1 MRARLRSWLLL
12 GAGSLFL
19 GMGIVGIVLPVM
31 PTTPFLLLAA
41 GCYSHS
47 SPRLARW
54 LEGHPRLGPPLR
66 AWRQQGAISPA
77 AKVLAVTTTAL
88 GYAFVWL
95 QGEMPMTGRL
105 ALAAVLV
112 ACAVFIV
119 SRPHPAGDAG
129 SASPGQLPA
138 GD

>member
-1 MRARLRSWLLL
+1 MRGRLRSWLLL

-19 GMGIVGIVLPVM
+19 GMGIVGIVLPVL

-41 GCYSHS
+41 GCYSQS

-66 AWRQQGAISPA
+66 AWRQHGAINPG
-77 AKVLAVTTTAL
+77 AKLLAVTMMAL
-88 GYAFVWL
+88 GYGVIWL

-105 ALAAVLV
+105 ALAAVLM

-119 SRPHPAGDAG
+119 SRPHPAVAGG
-129 SASPGQLPA
+129 SASLPA